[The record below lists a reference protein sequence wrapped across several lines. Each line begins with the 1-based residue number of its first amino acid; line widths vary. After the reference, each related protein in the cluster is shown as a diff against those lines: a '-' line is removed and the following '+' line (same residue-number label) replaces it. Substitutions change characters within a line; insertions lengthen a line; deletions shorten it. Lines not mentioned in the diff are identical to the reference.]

1 MFLGN
6 RNKTDTSDLAYF
18 VYIHEKG
25 AFWLNRGVPNLN
37 YIKLKVGE
45 QKVALFRKTYHSDLP
60 TKSSCSEEEAFRIT
74 KCLKTY
80 IEKTVGCSFN
90 LFAITD
96 SFETYNTSK
105 KIKETLLLLKW
116 LQDEEYREI
125 ARKTGCYNRC
135 KYNSYEIEITN
146 QRSIDWETAWH
157 SEIYIY
163 ADSDIVEEREEYYT
177 FDFTN
182 LMGTIGGYLG
192 KAAYHEKP

>member
-1 MFLGN
+1 ML
-6 RNKTDTSDLAYF
+6 KKQLDAHSTCSQ
-18 VYIHEKG
+18 
-25 AFWLNRGVPNLN
+25 
-37 YIKLKVGE
+37 KLI
-45 QKVALFRKTYHSDLP
+45 L
-60 TKSSCSEEEAFRIT
+60 
-74 KCLKTY
+74 LKH
-80 IEKTVGCSFN
+80 
-90 LFAITD
+90 AILQ
-96 SFETYNTSK
+96 K

-125 ARKTGCYNRC
+125 ARKTGCYNSC
-135 KYNSYEIEITN
+135 KYNSYEIEITD

-192 KAAYHEKP
+192 KAV